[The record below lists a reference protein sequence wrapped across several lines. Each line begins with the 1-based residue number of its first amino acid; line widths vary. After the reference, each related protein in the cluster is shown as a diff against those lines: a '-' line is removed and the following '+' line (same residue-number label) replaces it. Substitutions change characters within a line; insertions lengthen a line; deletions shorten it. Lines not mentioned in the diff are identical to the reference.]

1 MSLRI
6 WIIACAVLGLLVSTA
21 RASSTY
27 YVRADGGTAAQCTGK
42 SDTPYPGS
50 GSAQACA
57 FHHPFDALAPQE
69 NGSQNPVVILHGGDT
84 LLIDAGT
91 YEMGLNAPGAKG
103 FYPACN
109 PAFSYDCHIPPV
121 PSGTAAQPTQILG
134 AGWNLGCPAP
144 PQLWGSERSSW
155 IIDLRGSSY
164 VNVQCLEI
172 TDHAACIES
181 HSVAAAACNR
191 SVSPYGPWASNGIYA
206 SDSHNVLLQDLNVHG
221 MANRGILGGRLRDWT
236 LNRVHIVANGWAGWD
251 GDLGCGT
258 AGCSSDAGTM
268 TFQSVEVGWNGCA
281 ENYPSNA
288 IHFCWGQQESG
299 YGDGFGEAQT
309 SGNWIFRD
317 SYFHH
322 NTQDGLDLL
331 YADGTGSITVER
343 TRAEGSAGNQMK
355 LAGNALVQNSVIV
368 GNCSYFQGIDYIQG
382 DNSGGGAT
390 SGDNCRALGNALV
403 LSVPAAHSAT
413 VRYNTIISEG
423 DCVILGING
432 NATSS
437 IAIQNNAL
445 LGKPDWVKAN
455 QSPQPQACLF
465 YWDSGPALPWPVA
478 YAGNLVYQVKD
489 GVCPA
494 GSLCANPLLVNQTLG
509 VAFDSVPAPNSP
521 LIAAAMTGAGVLSV
535 DSRNLPR
542 PGPLGLGYDV
552 GATQFQ
558 GLCDDLLFRDDFDR
572 AVDTIF
578 VDAFDGEPL
587 PPMACPKSQM
597 VLDQVTAPR

>member
-1 MSLRI
+1 MSLRN
-6 WIIACAVLGLLVSTA
+6 WMVACVLSLLAAPAAANTF
-21 RASSTY
+21 

-42 SDTPYPGS
+42 IDAPYPGS

-69 NGSQNPVVILHGGDT
+69 SGSQNPSIVLKGGDT
-84 LLIDAGT
+84 LIIDPGS

-109 PAFSYDCHIPPV
+109 PAFAYDCHIPPV

-134 AGWNLGCPAP
+134 VGWATGCPAP
-144 PQLWGSERSSW
+144 PQLWGSERASW
-155 IIDLRGSSY
+155 LIDLRGSSF

-172 TDHAACIES
+172 TDHSACIES
-181 HSVAAAACNR
+181 HSVPAAACNR
-191 SVSPYGPWASNGIYA
+191 NTAPYGPWASNGIYA

-236 LNRVHIVANGWAGWD
+236 LDRVHIVANGWGGWD

-258 AGCSSDAGTM
+258 SGCSSDAGTM

-281 ENYPSNA
+281 ENYPGNA
-288 IHFCWGQQESG
+288 IHSCWGQQESG

-309 SGNWIFRD
+309 GGNWIFRD

-343 TRAEGSAGNQMK
+343 TRAEGSAGNQIK
-355 LAGNALVQNSVIV
+355 LAGNSLVQNSVIV
-368 GNCSYFQGIDYIQG
+368 GNCSYFQGVDYIQG
-382 DNSGGGAT
+382 NNSGGGAT

-403 LSVPAAHSAT
+403 LSVPAAHAAT

-432 NATSS
+432 NTTSS
-437 IAIQNNAL
+437 IAVQNNVL

-455 QSPQPQACLF
+455 QSPQPQSCLF
-465 YWDSGPALPWPVA
+465 YWDSGPATPWPVT
-478 YAGNLVYQVKD
+478 YAGNLVYQAKD
-489 GVCPA
+489 NVCPV
-494 GSLCANPLLVNQTLG
+494 GSLCADPLLVNPSFG
-509 VAFDSVPAPNSP
+509 GAFDPVPLPNSP
-521 LIAAAMTGAGVLSV
+521 LIAAAMTGAGVVPV

-558 GLCDDLLFRDDFDR
+558 GICDDLLFRDSFDR
-572 AVDTIF
+572 APDTLF
-578 VDAFDGEPL
+578 VDGFDGAPL
-587 PPMACPKSQM
+587 PLVCAKPGMLPNPII
-597 VLDQVTAPR
+597 APR